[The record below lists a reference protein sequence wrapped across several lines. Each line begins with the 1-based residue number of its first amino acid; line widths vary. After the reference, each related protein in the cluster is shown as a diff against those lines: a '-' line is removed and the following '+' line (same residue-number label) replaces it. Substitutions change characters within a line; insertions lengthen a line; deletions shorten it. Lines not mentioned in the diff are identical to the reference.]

1 MEIKTKADVETR
13 KWLMTAESFKHP
25 AKMSIPMLLWIV
37 QKYTKP
43 GDVILDPMAGAG
55 TTMLACWL
63 GRKCILVEL
72 EQKFVDMCNANWE
85 KLRRMPPA
93 LGFEMGRCEIRQGD
107 ARQLAGVLADVAIFS
122 PPYSDV
128 IRQGNP
134 GGPGA
139 SGKGKQASCLAC
151 YSEDPSNIGNLPHGD
166 IDVVIASPPYE
177 ASVSDGKE
185 GLLAGGDEKRHG
197 RWKKGTTLKRSYTQD
212 EPCKVDAII
221 SSPPYEGSL
230 EATSRH
236 TKGGI
241 PSRDK
246 KLGQTGT
253 YADLDIVIASPPY
266 EGTITQGGDTEA
278 YKAKYGYQG
287 ENTGYTE
294 AKENIGNTKGDT
306 YLRAMRIVYQQCYRC
321 LKPHGLMILVVK
333 PFIRNQQVIHLERD
347 TQKLCESVGFTFLD
361 EHYRRLTHMS
371 FWRTLYARKYPKVER
386 VEKEFILVFRKE
398 ASV

>member
-1 MEIKTKADVETR
+1 V
-13 KWLMTAESFKHP
+13 
-25 AKMSIPMLLWIV
+25 
-37 QKYTKP
+37 
-43 GDVILDPMAGAG
+43 G
-55 TTMLACWL
+55 
-63 GRKCILVEL
+63 
-72 EQKFVDMCNANWE
+72 
-85 KLRRMPPA
+85 
-93 LGFEMGRCEIRQGD
+93 
-107 ARQLAGVLADVAIFS
+107 
-122 PPYSDV
+122 
-128 IRQGNP
+128 
-134 GGPGA
+134 
-139 SGKGKQASCLAC
+139 GKGKQPSCLAF
-151 YSEDPSNIGNLPHGD
+151 YSDDPSNIGNLPHGD

-185 GLLAGGDEKRHG
+185 GPLVGGDEKRHG
-197 RWKKGTTLKRSYTQD
+197 RWKKGTARKRSYTQD
-212 EPCKVDAII
+212 EPCKVDAIITSPPYAGTLQGSGADATRRRIAAGKYKGLRPDVWTSEGNIAGSTFGDGYSQNKDNICNLPYGVDAII

-253 YADLDIVIASPPY
+253 YADLDIVITSPPY

-294 AKENIGNTKGDT
+294 ARENIGNTKGDT
-306 YLRAMRIVYQQCYRC
+306 YLMAMRIVYQNCWRA
-321 LKPHGLMILVVK
+321 LKTNGLMILVVK

-347 TQKLCESVGFTFLD
+347 TQKLCESVGFTFLE

-371 FWRTLYARKYPKVER
+371 FWRTLYAKKYPKVER

-398 ASV
+398 ANAEKEGVENSKSRL